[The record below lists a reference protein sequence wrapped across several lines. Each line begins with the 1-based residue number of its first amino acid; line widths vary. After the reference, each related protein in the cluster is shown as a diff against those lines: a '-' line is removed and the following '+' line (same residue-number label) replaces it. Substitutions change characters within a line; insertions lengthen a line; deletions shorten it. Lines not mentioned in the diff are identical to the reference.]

1 MMQNLGGT
9 TVKRPFEPFGSEG
22 RFFQVLRRVSKRNL
36 IIYDEEGKYMTEIQL
51 TFPDGAVKSFAAGTK
66 PIEVAAGISKSL
78 AKKAVSAK
86 LNGQYV
92 GMNDAIENDGE
103 FALITT
109 SDDEALE
116 LLRHSASHLLAQA
129 LKRIPK
135 FANMHFGVGP
145 FIDNGFYYDTDNGSG
160 NQVSIDDFAEIEA
173 MMHKIVAEDLPIVS
187 REISRDEALTLFK
200 NDPYKIEL
208 INDLPADEKITIAVQ
223 GDHVELDKGG
233 LVPSTGW
240 VKHFKLTS
248 VAGAYWRGKS
258 SNPMMQRIY
267 GIAEW
272 KQADVD
278 AEVKRREEAK
288 ERDHR
293 TIGRDLDLFFT
304 SQEVG
309 SGLPVWLPNGATIR
323 RQVER
328 YIIDKELANG
338 YQHVYTPVLSNLNL
352 YKTSG
357 HWDHY
362 REDMF
367 PPMDMGDG
375 EFLELRPMN
384 CPSHIMV
391 FKHKPRSYRELP
403 MRIAELGMMHRYEK
417 SGALT
422 GLSRVR
428 EMTLNDG
435 HTFVEPEKLEEEFKS
450 ILTMMMEV
458 YRDFDITDYRFRLSY
473 RDPKNT
479 EKYFDDD
486 DMWEKSQAQL
496 KRAMDDLNL
505 DYFEAEGE
513 AAFYGPKL
521 DVQTKTALGGEETMS
536 TIQLDFLLPERF
548 NLTYIGAD
556 GQDNHRPVM
565 LHRGIVGTMERFTA
579 YLIEMYKG
587 AFPTWLAPL
596 QVQII
601 PVNVDAHGEYS
612 RDIQQKLQ
620 AAGLRAHVETKDAKM
635 GYLIREA
642 QTNKIPYTL
651 VLGDSEVDGQT
662 VTVRKYGE
670 DKTQTM
676 SFEDFQN
683 IILTDVSHYS
693 REVND

>member
-1 MMQNLGGT
+1 MA
-9 TVKRPFEPFGSEG
+9 
-22 RFFQVLRRVSKRNL
+22 
-36 IIYDEEGKYMTEIQL
+36 EISL
-51 TFPDGAVKSFAAGTK
+51 TFPDGAIKKFDEGIK
-66 PIEVAAGISKSL
+66 PIGVAESISKSL
-78 AKKAVSAK
+78 AKKSVSGK
-86 LNGQYV
+86 INGSYI
-92 GMNDAIENDGE
+92 GMNDVITESGD
-103 FALITT
+103 FQLITT
-109 SDDEALE
+109 SDSEALD

-135 FANMHFGVGP
+135 FANIHFGVGP
-145 FIDNGFYYDTDNGSG
+145 FIENGFYYDTDNGAG
-160 NQVSIDDFAEIEA
+160 NQVSIEDFPEIEA
-173 MMHKIVAEDLPIVS
+173 IMHKIVKEDLPILS
-187 REISRDEALTLFK
+187 REITRDEALEIFAD
-200 NDPYKIEL
+200 DPYKVEL
-208 INDLPADEKITIAVQ
+208 VNDLPVDEKITIAVQ
-223 GDHVELDKGG
+223 GDHIELDKGG

-240 VKHFKLTS
+240 IKHFKLTS
-248 VAGAYWRGKS
+248 VAGAYWRGDS
-258 SNPMMQRIY
+258 SNPMMQRVY
-267 GIAEW
+267 GTAFW
-272 KQADVD
+272 KAADVE
-278 AEVKRREEAK
+278 AEIDRREEAK

-293 TIGRDLDLFFT
+293 VIGRDLDLFFT

-328 YIIDKELANG
+328 YITDKELSNG

-391 FKHKPRSYRELP
+391 FNHKPRSYRELP

-450 ILTMMMEV
+450 ILTMMMGV
-458 YRDFDITDYRFRLSY
+458 YRDFNIKDYRFRLSY

-486 DMWEKSQAQL
+486 EMWEKSQKQL
-496 KRAMDDLNL
+496 KTAMDDLGL

-521 DVQTKTALGGEETMS
+521 DVQTKTALGNEETLS

-548 NLTYIGAD
+548 DLKYIGRD
-556 GQDNHRPVM
+556 GLDNHRPVM

-587 AFPTWLAPL
+587 AFPTWLSPL

-601 PVNVDAHGEYS
+601 PVNLGAHGNYANAV
-612 RDIQQKLQ
+612 QQKLQ
-620 AAGLRAHVETKDAKM
+620 DAGLRANVETKDAKM

-651 VLGDSEVDGQT
+651 VLGDSEVDSNT
-662 VTVRKYGE
+662 VTVRKYG
-670 DKTQTM
+670 DTKTVTM
-676 SFEDFQN
+676 SYDEFQYL
-683 IILTDVSHYS
+683 ILSDVSNYS
-693 REVND
+693 RETE

>member
-587 AFPTWLAPL
+587 AFATWLAPL

>member
-1 MMQNLGGT
+1 MA
-9 TVKRPFEPFGSEG
+9 
-22 RFFQVLRRVSKRNL
+22 
-36 IIYDEEGKYMTEIQL
+36 EISL
-51 TFPDGAVKSFAAGTK
+51 TFPDGAIKNFDEGIK
-66 PIEVAAGISKSL
+66 PIGVAESISKSL
-78 AKKAVSAK
+78 AKKSVSGK
-86 LNGQYV
+86 INGSYI
-92 GMNDAIENDGE
+92 GMNDVITESGD
-103 FALITT
+103 FQLITT
-109 SDDEALE
+109 SDSEALD

-135 FANMHFGVGP
+135 FANIHFGVGP
-145 FIDNGFYYDTDNGSG
+145 FIENGFYYDTDNGAG
-160 NQVSIDDFAEIEA
+160 NQVSIEDFPEIEA
-173 MMHKIVAEDLPIVS
+173 MMHKIVKEDLPILS
-187 REISRDEALTLFK
+187 REITRDEALEMFAD
-200 NDPYKIEL
+200 DPYKVEL
-208 INDLPADEKITIAVQ
+208 VNDLPADEKITIAVQ
-223 GDHVELDKGG
+223 GDHIELDKGG

-240 VKHFKLTS
+240 IKHFKLTS
-248 VAGAYWRGKS
+248 VAGAYWRGNS
-258 SNPMMQRIY
+258 SNPMMQRVY
-267 GIAEW
+267 GTAFW
-272 KQADVD
+272 KAADVE
-278 AEVKRREEAK
+278 AEIARREEAK

-293 TIGRDLDLFFT
+293 VIGRDLDLFFT

-328 YIIDKELANG
+328 YITDKELSNG

-391 FKHKPRSYRELP
+391 FNHKPRSYRELP

-450 ILTMMMEV
+450 ILTMMMGV
-458 YRDFDITDYRFRLSY
+458 YRDFNIKDYRFRLSY

-486 DMWEKSQAQL
+486 EMWEKSQKQL
-496 KRAMDDLNL
+496 KTAMDDLGL

-521 DVQTKTALGGEETMS
+521 DVQTKTALGNEETLS

-548 NLTYIGAD
+548 DLKYIGRD
-556 GQDNHRPVM
+556 GLDNHRPVM

-587 AFPTWLAPL
+587 AFPTWLSPL

-601 PVNVDAHGEYS
+601 PVNLGAHGDYAKTV
-612 RDIQQKLQ
+612 QQKLQ
-620 AAGLRAHVETKDAKM
+620 DAGLRANVETKDAKM

-651 VLGDSEVDGQT
+651 VLGDSEVDTDT
-662 VTVRKYGE
+662 VTFRKYGE
-670 DKTQTM
+670 AKTVTM
-676 SFEDFQN
+676 SFNEFQN
-683 IILTDVSHYS
+683 LILSDVANYS
-693 REVND
+693 RESEPAK

>member
-1 MMQNLGGT
+1 
-9 TVKRPFEPFGSEG
+9 
-22 RFFQVLRRVSKRNL
+22 
-36 IIYDEEGKYMTEIQL
+36 IQL

>member
-1 MMQNLGGT
+1 M
-9 TVKRPFEPFGSEG
+9 SEI
-22 RFFQVLRRVSKRNL
+22 K
-36 IIYDEEGKYMTEIQL
+36 L
-51 TFPDGAVKSFAAGTK
+51 TFPDGAVKEFPAGTT
-66 PIEVAAGISKSL
+66 PLVVAESISKSL
-78 AKKAVSAK
+78 AKKSVSAK
-86 LNGQYV
+86 LDGAYV
-92 GMNDAIENDGE
+92 GMHDVIPASGD
-103 FALITT
+103 FQLITT
-109 SDDEALE
+109 ADDEALD

-129 LKRIPK
+129 LKRLPK

-145 FIDNGFYYDTDNGSG
+145 FIENGFYYDTDNGAG
-160 NQVSIDDFAEIEA
+160 NQVTVEDFAEIEA
-173 MMHKIVAEDLPIVS
+173 MMHKIAKEDLPIVS
-187 REISRDEALTLFK
+187 REVSRDEALAMFAD
-200 NDPYKIEL
+200 DPYKVEL
-208 INDLPADEKITIAVQ
+208 ISDLPEDATITIAVQ

-240 VKHFKLTS
+240 LKHFKLTS

-258 SNPMMQRIY
+258 SNPMMQRVY

-272 KQADVD
+272 KQSDVE
-278 AEVKRREEAK
+278 AELQRREEAK

-293 TIGRDLDLFFT
+293 TIGRDMDLFFT

-328 YIIDKELANG
+328 YITDKELANG

-403 MRIAELGMMHRYEK
+403 IRIAELGMMHRYEK

-458 YRDFDITDYRFRLSY
+458 YRDFNITDYRFRLSY

-486 DMWEKSQAQL
+486 EMWEKSQAQL
-496 KRAMDDLNL
+496 KRAMDDLGL
-505 DYFEAEGE
+505 DYYEAEGE

-521 DVQTKTALGGEETMS
+521 DVQTKTALGNEETMS

-601 PVNVDAHGEYS
+601 PVNLGAHGAYAEQ
-612 RDIQQKLQ
+612 IKKQLQ
-620 AAGLRAHVETKDAKM
+620 DAGLRANVETKDAKM

-651 VLGDSEVDGQT
+651 VLGDSEVEGQT

-670 DKTQTM
+670 EKTTTM
-676 SFEDFQN
+676 PIADFRAE
-683 IILTDVSHYS
+683 ILADVANYS
-693 REVND
+693 RNTKTN

>member
-1 MMQNLGGT
+1 
-9 TVKRPFEPFGSEG
+9 
-22 RFFQVLRRVSKRNL
+22 
-36 IIYDEEGKYMTEIQL
+36 MTEIQL
-51 TFPDGAVKSFAAGTK
+51 TFPDGAVKSFAEGTK

-92 GMNDAIENDGE
+92 GMNDALENDGE

-612 RDIQQKLQ
+612 RDVQQKLQ

>member
-1 MMQNLGGT
+1 M
-9 TVKRPFEPFGSEG
+9 SEI
-22 RFFQVLRRVSKRNL
+22 K
-36 IIYDEEGKYMTEIQL
+36 L
-51 TFPDGAVKSFAAGTK
+51 TFPDGAVKEFPAGTT
-66 PIEVAAGISKSL
+66 PLVVAESISKSL
-78 AKKAVSAK
+78 AKKSVSAK
-86 LNGQYV
+86 LDGAYV
-92 GMNDAIENDGE
+92 GMHDVIPASGD
-103 FALITT
+103 FQLITT
-109 SDDEALE
+109 ADDEALD

-129 LKRIPK
+129 LKRLPK

-145 FIDNGFYYDTDNGSG
+145 FIENGFYYDTDNGAG
-160 NQVSIDDFAEIEA
+160 NQVTVEDFAEIEA
-173 MMHKIVAEDLPIVS
+173 MMHKIAKEDLPIVS
-187 REISRDEALTLFK
+187 REVSRDEALAMFAD
-200 NDPYKIEL
+200 DPYKVEL
-208 INDLPADEKITIAVQ
+208 ISDLPENATITIAVQ

-240 VKHFKLTS
+240 LKHFKLTS

-258 SNPMMQRIY
+258 SNPMMQRVY

-272 KQADVD
+272 KQADVE
-278 AEVKRREEAK
+278 AELQRREEAK

-293 TIGRDLDLFFT
+293 TIGRDMDLFFT

-328 YIIDKELANG
+328 YITDKELANG

-367 PPMDMGDG
+367 PPMDMGDD

-403 MRIAELGMMHRYEK
+403 IRIAELGMMHRYEK

-458 YRDFDITDYRFRLSY
+458 YRDFNITDYRFRLSY

-486 DMWEKSQAQL
+486 EMWEKSQAQL
-496 KRAMDDLNL
+496 KRAMDDLGL
-505 DYFEAEGE
+505 DYYEAEGE

-521 DVQTKTALGGEETMS
+521 DVQTKTALGNEETMS

-601 PVNVDAHGEYS
+601 PVNLGAHGAYAEQ
-612 RDIQQKLQ
+612 IKKQLQ
-620 AAGLRAHVETKDAKM
+620 DAGLRANVETKDAKM

-651 VLGDSEVDGQT
+651 VLGDSEVEGQT

-670 DKTQTM
+670 EKTTTM
-676 SFEDFQN
+676 PIADFQAE
-683 IILTDVSHYS
+683 ILADVANYS
-693 REVND
+693 RHTKTN

>member
-1 MMQNLGGT
+1 MA
-9 TVKRPFEPFGSEG
+9 
-22 RFFQVLRRVSKRNL
+22 
-36 IIYDEEGKYMTEIQL
+36 EISL
-51 TFPDGAVKSFAAGTK
+51 TFPDGAIKNFDEGIK
-66 PIEVAAGISKSL
+66 PIGVAESISKSL
-78 AKKAVSAK
+78 AKKSVSGK
-86 LNGQYV
+86 INGSYI
-92 GMNDAIENDGE
+92 GMNDVITESGD
-103 FALITT
+103 FQLITT
-109 SDDEALE
+109 SDSEALD

-135 FANMHFGVGP
+135 FANIHFGVGP
-145 FIDNGFYYDTDNGSG
+145 FIENGFYYDTDNGAG
-160 NQVSIDDFAEIEA
+160 NQVSIEDFPEIEA
-173 MMHKIVAEDLPIVS
+173 MMHKIVKEDLPILS
-187 REISRDEALTLFK
+187 REITRDEALEMFAD
-200 NDPYKIEL
+200 DPYKVEL
-208 INDLPADEKITIAVQ
+208 VNDLPADEKITIAVQ
-223 GDHVELDKGG
+223 GDHIELDKGG

-240 VKHFKLTS
+240 IKHFKLTS
-248 VAGAYWRGKS
+248 VAGAYWRGNS
-258 SNPMMQRIY
+258 SNPMMQRVY
-267 GIAEW
+267 GTAFW
-272 KQADVD
+272 KAADVE
-278 AEVKRREEAK
+278 AEIARREEAK

-293 TIGRDLDLFFT
+293 VIGRNLDLFFT

-328 YIIDKELANG
+328 YITDKELSNG

-391 FKHKPRSYRELP
+391 FNHKPRSYRELP

-450 ILTMMMEV
+450 ILTMMMGV
-458 YRDFDITDYRFRLSY
+458 YRDFNIKDYRFRLSY

-486 DMWEKSQAQL
+486 EMWEKSQKQL
-496 KRAMDDLNL
+496 KTAMDDLGL

-521 DVQTKTALGGEETMS
+521 DVQTKTALGNEETLS

-548 NLTYIGAD
+548 DLKYIGRD
-556 GQDNHRPVM
+556 GLDNHRPVM

-587 AFPTWLAPL
+587 AFPTWLSPL

-601 PVNVDAHGEYS
+601 PVNLGAHGDYAKTV
-612 RDIQQKLQ
+612 QQKLQ
-620 AAGLRAHVETKDAKM
+620 DAGLRANVETKDAKM

-651 VLGDSEVDGQT
+651 VLGDSEVDTDT

-670 DKTQTM
+670 AKTVTM
-676 SFEDFQN
+676 SFNEFQN
-683 IILTDVSHYS
+683 LILSDVANYS
-693 REVND
+693 RESEPAK

>member
-1 MMQNLGGT
+1 M
-9 TVKRPFEPFGSEG
+9 SEI
-22 RFFQVLRRVSKRNL
+22 N
-36 IIYDEEGKYMTEIQL
+36 L
-51 TFPDGAVKSFAAGTK
+51 TFPDGAVKTFGEGVK
-66 PIEVAAGISKSL
+66 PIEVAVSISKSL
-78 AKKAVSAK
+78 AKKSVSGK
-86 LNGQYV
+86 INGSYV
-92 GMNDAIENDGE
+92 GMNDVITESGD
-103 FALITT
+103 FQLITT
-109 SDDEALE
+109 SDDEALQI
-116 LLRHSASHLLAQA
+116 LRHSASHLLAQA
-129 LKRIPK
+129 LKRLPK
-135 FANMHFGVGP
+135 FTNIQFGVGP
-145 FIDNGFYYDTDNGSG
+145 FIENGFYYDTDNGAG
-160 NQVSIDDFAEIEA
+160 NQVSIEDFSEIEA
-173 MMHKIVAEDLPIVS
+173 MMHKIVKEDLPILS
-187 REISRDEALTLFK
+187 QEITRDEALKLFAH
-200 NDPYKIEL
+200 DPYKIEL
-208 INDLPADEKITIAVQ
+208 INDLPAEEKITIAIQ
-223 GDHVELDKGG
+223 GDHVELDRGG

-240 VKHFKLTS
+240 IKHFKLTS
-248 VAGAYWRGKS
+248 VAGAYWRGN
-258 SNPMMQRIY
+258 SNNAMMQRVY
-267 GIAEW
+267 GTAFW
-272 KQADVD
+272 KAADVD
-278 AEVKRREEAK
+278 AEIARREEAK

-293 TIGRDLDLFFT
+293 VIGRDLDLFFT

-328 YIIDKELANG
+328 YITDKELSNG

-391 FKHKPRSYRELP
+391 FNHKPRSYRELP

-450 ILTMMMEV
+450 ILTMMMGV
-458 YRDFDITDYRFRLSY
+458 YRDFNIKDYRFRLSY

-486 DMWEKSQAQL
+486 DMWEKSQQQL
-496 KRAMDDLNL
+496 KTAMDDLGL

-521 DVQTKTALGGEETMS
+521 DVQTKTALGNEETLS

-548 NLTYIGAD
+548 DLKYIGRD
-556 GQDNHRPVM
+556 GLDNHRPVM

-587 AFPTWLAPL
+587 AFPTWLSPL

-601 PVNVDAHGEYS
+601 PVNLGAHGDYANA
-612 RDIQQKLQ
+612 IQQKLQ
-620 AAGLRAHVETKDAKM
+620 NAGLRANVETKDAKM

-651 VLGDSEVDGQT
+651 VLGDSEVDNDT

-670 DKTQTM
+670 ANTSTM
-676 SFEDFQN
+676 SFDQFQKL
-683 IILTDVSHYS
+683 IVSDVSNYS
-693 REVND
+693 RVTEATE

>member
-1 MMQNLGGT
+1 M
-9 TVKRPFEPFGSEG
+9 SEI
-22 RFFQVLRRVSKRNL
+22 K
-36 IIYDEEGKYMTEIQL
+36 L
-51 TFPDGAVKSFAAGTK
+51 TFPDGAVKEFPAGTT
-66 PIEVAAGISKSL
+66 PLVVAESISKSL
-78 AKKAVSAK
+78 AKKSVSAK
-86 LNGQYV
+86 LDGAYV
-92 GMNDAIENDGE
+92 GMHDVIPASGD
-103 FALITT
+103 FQLITT
-109 SDDEALE
+109 ADDEALD

-129 LKRIPK
+129 LKRLPK

-145 FIDNGFYYDTDNGSG
+145 FIENGFYYDTDNGAG
-160 NQVSIDDFAEIEA
+160 NQVTVEDFAEIEA
-173 MMHKIVAEDLPIVS
+173 MMHKIAKEDLPIVS
-187 REISRDEALTLFK
+187 REVSRDEAVAMFAD
-200 NDPYKIEL
+200 DPYKVEL
-208 INDLPADEKITIAVQ
+208 ISDLPEDATITIAVQ

-240 VKHFKLTS
+240 LKHFKLTS

-258 SNPMMQRIY
+258 SNPMMQRVY

-272 KQADVD
+272 KQADVE
-278 AEVKRREEAK
+278 AELQRREEAK

-293 TIGRDLDLFFT
+293 TIGRDMDLFFT

-328 YIIDKELANG
+328 YITDKELANG

-403 MRIAELGMMHRYEK
+403 IRIAELGMMHRYEK

-458 YRDFDITDYRFRLSY
+458 YRDFNITDYRFRLSY

-486 DMWEKSQAQL
+486 EMWEKSQAQL
-496 KRAMDDLNL
+496 KRAMDDLGL
-505 DYFEAEGE
+505 DYYEAEGE

-521 DVQTKTALGGEETMS
+521 DVQTKTALGNEETMS

-601 PVNVDAHGEYS
+601 PVNLGAHGAYAEQ
-612 RDIQQKLQ
+612 IKKQLQ
-620 AAGLRAHVETKDAKM
+620 DAGLRANVETKDAKM

-651 VLGDSEVDGQT
+651 VLGDSEVEGQT

-670 DKTQTM
+670 EKTTTM
-676 SFEDFQN
+676 PIADFQAE
-683 IILTDVSHYS
+683 ILADVANYS
-693 REVND
+693 RNTKTN

>member
-1 MMQNLGGT
+1 
-9 TVKRPFEPFGSEG
+9 
-22 RFFQVLRRVSKRNL
+22 
-36 IIYDEEGKYMTEIQL
+36 MTEIQL

-92 GMNDAIENDGE
+92 GMNDALENDGE

-612 RDIQQKLQ
+612 RDVQQKLQ
-620 AAGLRAHVETKDAKM
+620 VAGLRAHVETKDAKM

>member
-1 MMQNLGGT
+1 M
-9 TVKRPFEPFGSEG
+9 SEI
-22 RFFQVLRRVSKRNL
+22 K
-36 IIYDEEGKYMTEIQL
+36 L
-51 TFPDGAVKSFAAGTK
+51 TFPDGAVKEFPAGTT
-66 PIEVAAGISKSL
+66 PLVVAESISKSL
-78 AKKAVSAK
+78 AKKSVSAK
-86 LNGQYV
+86 LDGAYV
-92 GMNDAIENDGE
+92 GMHDVIPASGD
-103 FALITT
+103 FQLITT
-109 SDDEALE
+109 ADDEALD

-129 LKRIPK
+129 LKRLPK

-145 FIDNGFYYDTDNGSG
+145 FIENGFYYDTDNGAG
-160 NQVSIDDFAEIEA
+160 NQVTVEDFAEIEA
-173 MMHKIVAEDLPIVS
+173 MMHKIAKEDLPIVS
-187 REISRDEALTLFK
+187 REVSRDEALAMFAD
-200 NDPYKIEL
+200 DPYKVEL
-208 INDLPADEKITIAVQ
+208 ISDLPENATITIAVQ

-240 VKHFKLTS
+240 LKHFKLTS

-258 SNPMMQRIY
+258 SNPMMQRVY

-272 KQADVD
+272 KQADVE
-278 AEVKRREEAK
+278 AELQRREEAK

-293 TIGRDLDLFFT
+293 TIGRDMDLFFT

-328 YIIDKELANG
+328 YITDKELANG

-403 MRIAELGMMHRYEK
+403 IRIAELGMMHRYEK

-458 YRDFDITDYRFRLSY
+458 YRDFNITDYRFRLSY

-486 DMWEKSQAQL
+486 EMWEKSQAQL
-496 KRAMDDLNL
+496 KRAMDDLGL
-505 DYFEAEGE
+505 DYYEAEGE

-521 DVQTKTALGGEETMS
+521 DVQTKTALGNEETMS

-601 PVNVDAHGEYS
+601 PVNLGAHGAYAEQ
-612 RDIQQKLQ
+612 IKKQLQ
-620 AAGLRAHVETKDAKM
+620 DAGLRANVETKDAKM

-651 VLGDSEVDGQT
+651 VLGDSEVEGQT

-670 DKTQTM
+670 EKTTTM
-676 SFEDFQN
+676 PIADFQAE
-683 IILTDVSHYS
+683 ILADVANYS
-693 REVND
+693 RNTKTN

>member
-1 MMQNLGGT
+1 M
-9 TVKRPFEPFGSEG
+9 SEI
-22 RFFQVLRRVSKRNL
+22 S
-36 IIYDEEGKYMTEIQL
+36 L
-51 TFPDGAVKSFAAGTK
+51 TFPDGAVKRFDETTTPLA
-66 PIEVAAGISKSL
+66 VAASISKSL
-78 AKKAVSAK
+78 AKKSVSAK
-86 LNGQYV
+86 LNGEYV
-92 GMNDAIENDGE
+92 GMNDIIPASGD
-103 FALITT
+103 FQLITT
-109 SDDEALE
+109 SDDEAVS

-145 FIDNGFYYDTDNGSG
+145 FIDNGFYYDTDNGAG
-160 NQVSIDDFAEIEA
+160 NQVSVEDFSEIEA

-187 REISRDEALTLFK
+187 RELTRDEALKTFSE
-200 NDPYKIEL
+200 DPYKVEL
-208 INDLPADEKITIAVQ
+208 ISDLPVDEKITIAVQ

-233 LVPSTGW
+233 LVPSTSW
-240 VKHFKLTS
+240 IKHFKLTS

-278 AEVKRREEAK
+278 AEVQRREEAK

-328 YIIDKELANG
+328 YITDKELANG

-384 CPSHIMV
+384 CPSHITV

-450 ILTMMMEV
+450 ILTMMMGV

-496 KRAMDDLNL
+496 KRAMDDLKL

-587 AFPTWLAPL
+587 AFPTWLSPL

-601 PVNVDAHGEYS
+601 PVNLGAHGDYATS
-612 RDIQQKLQ
+612 VQKHLQ
-620 AAGLRAHVETKDAKM
+620 DAGLRANVETKDAKM

-651 VLGDSEVDGQT
+651 VLGDSEVDNNT
-662 VTVRKYGE
+662 VTVRRYGQ
-670 DKTQTM
+670 DKTETM
-676 SFEDFQN
+676 SYSAFQN
-683 IILTDVSHYS
+683 LILEDVSNYS
-693 REVND
+693 RQMPNN

>member
-1 MMQNLGGT
+1 MA
-9 TVKRPFEPFGSEG
+9 
-22 RFFQVLRRVSKRNL
+22 
-36 IIYDEEGKYMTEIQL
+36 EISL
-51 TFPDGAVKSFAAGTK
+51 TFPDGAIKKFDEGIK
-66 PIEVAAGISKSL
+66 PIGVAESISKSL
-78 AKKAVSAK
+78 AKKSVSGK
-86 LNGQYV
+86 INGSYI
-92 GMNDAIENDGE
+92 GMNDVITESGD
-103 FALITT
+103 FQLITT
-109 SDDEALE
+109 SDSEALD

-135 FANMHFGVGP
+135 FANIHFGVGP
-145 FIDNGFYYDTDNGSG
+145 FIENGFYYDTDNGAG
-160 NQVSIDDFAEIEA
+160 NQVSIEDFPEIEA
-173 MMHKIVAEDLPIVS
+173 IMHKIVKEDLPILS
-187 REISRDEALTLFK
+187 REITRDEALELFAD
-200 NDPYKIEL
+200 DPYKVEL
-208 INDLPADEKITIAVQ
+208 VNDLPVDEKITIAVQ
-223 GDHVELDKGG
+223 GDHIELDKGG

-240 VKHFKLTS
+240 IKHFKLTS
-248 VAGAYWRGKS
+248 VAGAYWRGDS
-258 SNPMMQRIY
+258 SNPMMQRVY
-267 GIAEW
+267 GTAFW
-272 KQADVD
+272 KAADVE
-278 AEVKRREEAK
+278 AEIARREEAK

-293 TIGRDLDLFFT
+293 VIGRDLDLFFT

-328 YIIDKELANG
+328 YITDKELSNG

-391 FKHKPRSYRELP
+391 FNHKPRSYRELP

-450 ILTMMMEV
+450 ILTMMMGV
-458 YRDFDITDYRFRLSY
+458 YRDFNIKNYRFRLSY

-486 DMWEKSQAQL
+486 EMWEKSQKQL
-496 KRAMDDLNL
+496 KTAMDDLGL

-521 DVQTKTALGGEETMS
+521 DVQTKTALGNEETLS

-548 NLTYIGAD
+548 DLKYIGRD
-556 GQDNHRPVM
+556 GLDNHRPVM

-587 AFPTWLAPL
+587 AFPTWLSPL

-601 PVNVDAHGEYS
+601 PVNLGAHGNYANAV
-612 RDIQQKLQ
+612 QQKLQ
-620 AAGLRAHVETKDAKM
+620 DAGLRANVETKDAKM

-651 VLGDSEVDGQT
+651 VLGDSEVDSNT
-662 VTVRKYGE
+662 VTVRKYG
-670 DKTQTM
+670 DTKTVTM
-676 SFEDFQN
+676 SYDEFQYL
-683 IILTDVSHYS
+683 ILSDVSNYS
-693 REVND
+693 RETE

>member
-1 MMQNLGGT
+1 MA
-9 TVKRPFEPFGSEG
+9 
-22 RFFQVLRRVSKRNL
+22 
-36 IIYDEEGKYMTEIQL
+36 EISL
-51 TFPDGAVKSFAAGTK
+51 TFPDGAIKNFDEGIK
-66 PIEVAAGISKSL
+66 PIGVAESISKSL
-78 AKKAVSAK
+78 AKKSVSGK
-86 LNGQYV
+86 INGSYI
-92 GMNDAIENDGE
+92 GMNDVITESGD
-103 FALITT
+103 FQLITT
-109 SDDEALE
+109 SDSEALD

-135 FANMHFGVGP
+135 FANIHFGVGP
-145 FIDNGFYYDTDNGSG
+145 FIENGFYYDTDNGAG
-160 NQVSIDDFAEIEA
+160 NQVSIEDFPEIEA
-173 MMHKIVAEDLPIVS
+173 MMHKIVKEDLPILS
-187 REISRDEALTLFK
+187 REITRDEALEMFAD
-200 NDPYKIEL
+200 DPYKVEL
-208 INDLPADEKITIAVQ
+208 VNDLPADEKITIAVQ
-223 GDHVELDKGG
+223 GDHIELDKGG

-240 VKHFKLTS
+240 IKHFKLTS
-248 VAGAYWRGKS
+248 VAGAYWRGNS
-258 SNPMMQRIY
+258 SNPMMQRVY
-267 GIAEW
+267 GTAFW
-272 KQADVD
+272 KAADVE
-278 AEVKRREEAK
+278 AEIARREEAK

-293 TIGRDLDLFFT
+293 VIGRDLDLFFT

-328 YIIDKELANG
+328 YITDKELSNG

-391 FKHKPRSYRELP
+391 FNHKPRSYRELP

-450 ILTMMMEV
+450 ILTMMMGV
-458 YRDFDITDYRFRLSY
+458 YRDFNIKDYRFRLSY

-486 DMWEKSQAQL
+486 EMWEKSQKQL
-496 KRAMDDLNL
+496 KTAMDDLGL

-521 DVQTKTALGGEETMS
+521 DVQTKTALGNEETLS

-548 NLTYIGAD
+548 DLKYIGRD
-556 GQDNHRPVM
+556 GLDNHRPVM

-587 AFPTWLAPL
+587 AFPTWLSPL

-601 PVNVDAHGEYS
+601 PVNLGAHGDYAKTV
-612 RDIQQKLQ
+612 QQKLQ
-620 AAGLRAHVETKDAKM
+620 DAGLRANVETKDAKM

-651 VLGDSEVDGQT
+651 VLGDSEVDTDT

-670 DKTQTM
+670 AKTVTM
-676 SFEDFQN
+676 SFNEFQN
-683 IILTDVSHYS
+683 LILSDVANYS
-693 REVND
+693 RESEPAK

>member
-1 MMQNLGGT
+1 MAT
-9 TVKRPFEPFGSEG
+9 IK
-22 RFFQVLRRVSKRNL
+22 
-36 IIYDEEGKYMTEIQL
+36 L
-51 TFPDGAVKSFAAGTK
+51 TFPDGAVKEYEAGVK
-66 PIEVAAGISKSL
+66 PIDVASQISKSL
-78 AKKAVSAK
+78 AKKSVSAK
-86 LNGQYV
+86 LDGHYV
-92 GMNDAIENDGE
+92 GMHDEIKHSGD
-103 FALITT
+103 FQLITT
-109 SDDEALE
+109 ADAESGDI
-116 LLRHSASHLLAQA
+116 LRHSASHLLAQA
-129 LKRIPK
+129 LKRLPK
-135 FANMHFGVGP
+135 FADMHFGVGP
-145 FIDNGFYYDTDNGSG
+145 YIENGFYYDTDNGAG
-160 NQVSIDDFAEIEA
+160 NQVSVEDFPEIEA
-173 MMHKIVAEDLPIVS
+173 MMHKIAKEDLPILS
-187 REISRDEALTLFK
+187 REISRDEALKLFA
-200 NDPYKIEL
+200 NDPYKVEL
-208 INDLPADEKITIAVQ
+208 IEDLPADEPITIAVQ
-223 GDHVELDKGG
+223 GDHIELDKGG

-240 VKHFKLTS
+240 IKHFKLIS
-248 VAGAYWRGKS
+248 VAGSYWRGKS
-258 SNPMMQRIY
+258 DNPVMQRIY
-267 GIAEW
+267 GTAFW
-272 KQADVD
+272 KDSDLEADLQ
-278 AEVKRREEAK
+278 RRAEAK

-293 TIGRDLDLFFT
+293 NIGRDLDLFFT

-328 YIIDKELANG
+328 YIVDKELSND
-338 YQHVYTPVLSNLNL
+338 YLHVYTPVLSNLNL

-362 REDMF
+362 RDDMF

-391 FKHKPRSYRELP
+391 YKHKPRSYRDLP

-450 ILTMMMEV
+450 ILQMMMGV
-458 YRDFDITDYRFRLSY
+458 YEDFNITDYRFRLSY
-473 RDPKNT
+473 RDPENT
-479 EKYFDDD
+479 DKYFDDD
-486 DMWEKSQAQL
+486 EMWEKSQAQL
-496 KRAMDDLNL
+496 KRAMDDLKL
-505 DYFEAEGE
+505 DYYEAEGE

-521 DVQTKTALGGEETMS
+521 DVQTKTALGGEETLS
-536 TIQLDFLLPERF
+536 TIQLDFLLPDRF
-548 NLTYIGAD
+548 NLTYVGED

-601 PVNVDAHGEYS
+601 PVNLGAHGDYA
-612 RDIQQKLQ
+612 RKVQKQLQ

-651 VLGDSEVDGQT
+651 VLGDDEIEGQT
-662 VTVRKYGE
+662 VTVRQYGQ
-670 DKTQTM
+670 DQTKTM
-676 SFEDFQN
+676 SLADFEGEVVA
-683 IILTDVSHYS
+683 DVANYS
-693 REVND
+693 REK

>member
-1 MMQNLGGT
+1 M
-9 TVKRPFEPFGSEG
+9 SEI
-22 RFFQVLRRVSKRNL
+22 K
-36 IIYDEEGKYMTEIQL
+36 L
-51 TFPDGAVKSFAAGTK
+51 TFPDGAVKEFPAGTT
-66 PIEVAAGISKSL
+66 PLVVAESISKSL
-78 AKKAVSAK
+78 AKKSVSAK
-86 LNGQYV
+86 LDGAYV
-92 GMNDAIENDGE
+92 GMHDVIPASGD
-103 FALITT
+103 FQLITT
-109 SDDEALE
+109 ADDEALD

-129 LKRIPK
+129 LKRLPK

-145 FIDNGFYYDTDNGSG
+145 FIENGFYYDTDNGAG
-160 NQVSIDDFAEIEA
+160 NQVTVEDFAEIEA
-173 MMHKIVAEDLPIVS
+173 MMHKIAKEDLPIVS
-187 REISRDEALTLFK
+187 REVSRDEALAMFAD
-200 NDPYKIEL
+200 DPYKVEL
-208 INDLPADEKITIAVQ
+208 ISDLPEDATITIAVQ

-240 VKHFKLTS
+240 LKHFKLTS

-258 SNPMMQRIY
+258 SNPMMQRVY

-272 KQADVD
+272 KQADVE
-278 AEVKRREEAK
+278 AELQRREEAK

-293 TIGRDLDLFFT
+293 TIGRDMDLFFT

-328 YIIDKELANG
+328 YITDKELANG

-403 MRIAELGMMHRYEK
+403 IRIAELGMMHRYEK

-458 YRDFDITDYRFRLSY
+458 YRDFNITDYRFRLSH

-486 DMWEKSQAQL
+486 EMWEKSQAQL
-496 KRAMDDLNL
+496 KRAMDDLGL
-505 DYFEAEGE
+505 DYYEAEGE

-521 DVQTKTALGGEETMS
+521 DVQTKTALGNEETMS

-601 PVNVDAHGEYS
+601 PVNLGAHGAYAEQ
-612 RDIQQKLQ
+612 IKKQLQ
-620 AAGLRAHVETKDAKM
+620 DAGLRANVETKDAKM

-651 VLGDSEVDGQT
+651 VLGDSEVEGQT

-670 DKTQTM
+670 EKTTTM
-676 SFEDFQN
+676 PIADFQAE
-683 IILTDVSHYS
+683 ILADVANYS
-693 REVND
+693 RNTKTN